1 MKLIELSISQKD
13 CEEIT
18 NFVYQ
23 EKKKWKKDLNN
34 VKALSSGFYP
44 DYDFMHDIGDF
55 CCKNVLPKETN
66 YPHWHKSCWW
76 VNLYEKGHYT
86 NPHHHNPEEYSMIVI
101 VKPALE
107 KYCLNF
113 HTEFSSYK
121 IEERQG
127 LCLLFESS
135 LKHSVDP
142 VSSDRITIAMD
153 FRKNQ

>member
-1 MKLIELSISQKD
+1 
-13 CEEIT
+13 
-18 NFVYQ
+18 
-23 EKKKWKKDLNN
+23 
-34 VKALSSGFYP
+34 
-44 DYDFMHDIGDF
+44 
-55 CCKNVLPKETN
+55 
-66 YPHWHKSCWW
+66 
-76 VNLYEKGHYT
+76 
-86 NPHHHNPEEYSMIVI
+86 MIVI